1 MMNKRQ
7 KMVQRTSLRL
17 ALWVGGAALVLAGTA
32 VARDRVIGK
41 SPEKLDDRIDKMRVF
56 FEMIQSVPE
65 SRIPAEVLAK
75 AQGLIVMR
83 NFKVG
88 VILGAQVGA
97 GVAVVRDRQTGQWSA
112 PAFVNTVEGSY
123 GLQIGGQKADTVMLL
138 MNDQGMEVLRR
149 GGLKF
154 GVDVRATAGP
164 VSEGGQWK
172 ADTIQE
178 PVLVYTNAGGL
189 FAGAAIEGGGIG
201 TADKANQIYHGASAE
216 QVLFQGKGKLTDVGQ
231 NFLATIRKYEAPGG
245 AR

>member
-1 MMNKRQ
+1 MS
-7 KMVQRTSLRL
+7 VFSL
-17 ALWVGGAALVLAGTA
+17 VFAGMA
-32 VARDRVIGK
+32 GARDRIVGK
-41 SPEKLDDRIDKMRVF
+41 TPDKMDDRIEKMRVF
-56 FEMIQSVPE
+56 FEMIQSSPE
-65 SRIPAEVLAK
+65 SRIPAEILSR
-75 AQGLIVMR
+75 AQGLVVMR

-88 VILGAQVGA
+88 VIVGAQVGA
-97 GVAVVRDRQTGQWSA
+97 GVAIVRDPRTGQWSA
-112 PAFVNTVEGSY
+112 PAFVNTLEGSY

-164 VSEGGQWK
+164 VSSGGQWK

-201 TADKANQIYHGASAE
+201 TADKANHIYHGAPAE
-216 QVLFQGKGKLTDVGQ
+216 EVLFQGKGKLTETGQ
-231 NFLATIRKYEAPGG
+231 NFLAAIRKYEAPKP
-245 AR
+245 AQ